1 MLFFC
6 SAVVHLAAEVGKKS
20 HAEGMDRLNR
30 SGAVSGLRD
39 VFTSTPGAFLRIPGL
54 RVYKSWAYLHKQ
66 LRQDFSG

>member
-1 MLFFC
+1 MLFCC

-54 RVYKSWAYLHKQ
+54 
-66 LRQDFSG
+66 